1 MSIDDLNKRRRSL
14 LRFGFSM
21 DPNQPSVVDFE
32 LDQKEFGVLGFAMV
46 HWSFME
52 HALLQTTIALAD
64 AIGVE
69 VSTDV
74 RQDSFRRRLD
84 AFRKVTAQIDGAE
97 NRRQFAHLA
106 SRIAKENG
114 FRQKLA
120 HGIWHYD
127 AADPDILHVEV
138 SRHGADGPTEFLNT
152 KRIFEFARR
161 VGAISFELLHPG
173 GYTMDDYAADHT
185 GVSFSRSFIRMM
197 TGKE

>member
-1 MSIDDLNKRRRSL
+1 LEKEVIGSETTIPVNVASD
-14 LRFGFSM
+14 
-21 DPNQPSVVDFE
+21 VDFI
-32 LDQKEFGVLGFAMV
+32 LAAAPRLAKLSAMV
-46 HWSFME
+46 
-52 HALLQTTIALAD
+52 
-64 AIGVE
+64 
-69 VSTDV
+69 
-74 RQDSFRRRLD
+74 D
-84 AFRKVTAQIDGAE
+84 AFRKVTEQIDGAE

-106 SRIAKENG
+106 ARIAKENG